1 MQAKLKTFLSL
12 NKGKQENIDNYFN
25 KLSIKSIN
33 VTLHCIHPISFRL
46 IYFRFLINL
55 QGKERKVFLAQTTA
69 SPKRQ
74 PPWATAVYGGVYRR
88 LLRRVVPA
96 WRLRHR
102 FSAGLGARSRP
113 MRAVAHRTR
122 PARPPHPHGPPRFCN
137 NSKKRCNSRNCID
150 PANVLAFDNW
160 LACAV
165 APAILHQEISL

>member
-74 PPWATAVYGGVYRR
+74 PPWATAVSIADCYGELSQPGGCDTAFPRVWAPDHARCGPLRTVRVPRGPHTPTGRR
-88 LLRRVVPA
+88 AFVTTRKNGATRVIALIP
-96 WRLRHR
+96 
-102 FSAGLGARSRP
+102 P
-113 MRAVAHRTR
+113 M
-122 PARPPHPHGPPRFCN
+122 
-137 NSKKRCNSRNCID
+137 S
-150 PANVLAFDNW
+150 
-160 LACAV
+160 
-165 APAILHQEISL
+165 